1 MKRLYLF
8 LSVIISVTAVNAQ
21 YKPTDQGSAV
31 HFKIKNLGFGVNGF
45 FTGLQGSIQFDPAH
59 PDQCSFDVSV
69 DAASVNTD
77 NSMRDEHLR
86 KDNYFDVKT
95 YPRIRFQSTKILP
108 ANKAGTFIVSG
119 KLTIKNTTKEIS
131 FPFSA
136 MASQTGYIFK
146 GSFRINRKD
155 FQIGG
160 SSTISDELELML
172 NVNAEKS

>member
-1 MKRLYLF
+1 MRRIILF
-8 LSVIISVTAVNAQ
+8 LSVIISASAARAQ
-21 YKPTDQGSAV
+21 YKPADQGSTV
-31 HFKIKNLGFGVNGF
+31 QFKIKNLGFSVNGSF
-45 FTGLQGSIQFDPAH
+45 SGLQGSIQFDPAH

-86 KDNYFDVKT
+86 KDSYFDVKT
-95 YPRIRFQSTKILP
+95 YPRIRFQSTKISA
-108 ANKAGTFIVSG
+108 ANKAGDFIVSG
-119 KLTIKNTTKEIS
+119 KLSIKNTTKEIS

-136 MASQTGYIFK
+136 TASQTGFVFK

-160 SSTISDELELML
+160 SSTISDELVLML
-172 NVNAEKS
+172 NITAEKS

>member
-1 MKRLYLF
+1 MKRIFLF
-8 LSVIISVTAVNAQ
+8 LSVIISASSVTAQ
-21 YKPTDQGSAV
+21 YKPTEQGSAV
-31 HFKIKNLGFGVNGF
+31 QFKIKNLGFNVNGSF
-45 FTGLQGSIQFDPAH
+45 AGLQGNIQFDPAH
-59 PDQCSFDVSV
+59 PDECHFDVSV

-95 YPRIRFQSTKILP
+95 YPRIHFQSTKILP
-108 ANKAGTFIVSG
+108 ANKAGAFIISG

-131 FPFSA
+131 FPFIA
-136 MASQTGYIFK
+136 KASQTGYVFK

-160 SSTISDELELML
+160 SSTISDELELMF
-172 NVNAEKS
+172 NITAEKS

>member
-1 MKRLYLF
+1 MKRIFLF
-8 LSVIISVTAVNAQ
+8 LSVIISAFAATAQ
-21 YKPTDQGSAV
+21 YKPMDQGSAV
-31 HFKIKNLGFGVNGF
+31 QFKIKNLGFSVNGSF
-45 FTGLQGSIQFDPAH
+45 SGLGGNIQFDPAH
-59 PDQCSFDVSV
+59 PDQSSFDVSV

-86 KDNYFDVKT
+86 KENYFDVKT
-95 YPRIRFQSTKILP
+95 WPRIRFQSTKIL
-108 ANKAGTFIVSG
+108 ASNKADAFIVSG

-136 MASQTGYIFK
+136 TASQTGFVFK

-172 NVNAEKS
+172 SITAVKS

>member
-1 MKRLYLF
+1 MRRILLF
-8 LSVIISVTAVNAQ
+8 LSVIISATSAAAQ
-21 YKPTDQGSAV
+21 YKPKDQGSAV
-31 HFKIKNLGFGVNGF
+31 QFKIKNLGFSVNGSF
-45 FTGLQGSIQFDPAH
+45 SGLQGNILFDPAH
-59 PDQCSFDVSV
+59 PDQSSFDVTV

-86 KDNYFDVKT
+86 KDSYFDVKT

-108 ANKAGTFIVSG
+108 ANKAGAFIVSG

-136 MASQTGYIFK
+136 VASQTGYVFK
-146 GSFRINRKD
+146 GTFRINRKD

-172 NVNAEKS
+172 NINAEKS

>member
-1 MKRLYLF
+1 MRRIILF
-8 LSVIISVTAVNAQ
+8 LSVIISTSSAIAQ

-31 HFKIKNLGFGVNGF
+31 QFKIKNLGFSVNGSF
-45 FTGLQGSIQFDPAH
+45 SGLQGNIQFDPAH
-59 PDQCSFDVSV
+59 PEQSNFDVSV

-77 NSMRDEHLR
+77 NTMRDEHLQ

-108 ANKAGTFIVSG
+108 ANKAGAYVVSG
-119 KLTIKNTTKEIS
+119 KLTIKNTTREIS
-131 FPFSA
+131 FLFSA
-136 MASQTGYIFK
+136 TANQSGYIFK

-160 SSTISDELELML
+160 SSTISDELDLVL
-172 NVNAEKS
+172 NINAEKS

>member
-1 MKRLYLF
+1 MKRIFLF
-8 LSVIISVTAVNAQ
+8 LSVIISASTATAQ
-21 YKPTDQGSAV
+21 YKPTDRGSAV
-31 HFKIKNLGFGVNGF
+31 QFKIKNLGFSVNGSF
-45 FTGLQGSIQFDPAH
+45 NGLQGNIQFDPAH
-59 PDQCSFDVSV
+59 SDQCYFDVSV

-95 YPRIRFQSTKILP
+95 YPRIRFQSTKIL
-108 ANKAGTFIVSG
+108 ASNKADAFIVYG
-119 KLTIKNTTKEIS
+119 KLTIKNTTREIS

-136 MASQTGYIFK
+136 TASQTGYIFK

-155 FQIGG
+155 FKIGG

-172 NVNAEKS
+172 NITAEKS

>member
-1 MKRLYLF
+1 MKRISLF
-8 LSVIISVTAVNAQ
+8 LSAIILAASVTAQ

-31 HFKIKNLGFGVNGF
+31 QFKIKNIGFNVNGSF
-45 FTGLQGSIQFDPAH
+45 NGLQGNIQFDPAH

-77 NSMRDEHLR
+77 NSMRDDHL
-86 KDNYFDVKT
+86 KKETYFDVKT
-95 YPRIRFQSTKILP
+95 YPRIRFQSTKIS
-108 ANKAGTFIVSG
+108 ASNKAGAFILSG

-131 FPFSA
+131 FPFTA
-136 MASQTGYIFK
+136 TASQAGYVFK

-155 FQIGG
+155 YQVGG

-172 NVNAEKS
+172 NITAEKS

>member
-1 MKRLYLF
+1 MRRMSLF
-8 LSVIISVTAVNAQ
+8 LSVIISATAATAQ
-21 YKPTDQGSAV
+21 YKPTDQGSTV
-31 HFKIKNLGFGVNGF
+31 QFKIKNLGFSVNGSF
-45 FTGLQGSIQFDPAH
+45 SGLQGNIQFDPAH

-77 NSMRDEHLR
+77 NTMRDEHLR

-108 ANKAGTFIVSG
+108 TNKAGAFIVSG
-119 KLTIKNTTKEIS
+119 KLSIKNTTKEIS

-136 MASQTGYIFK
+136 TASQTGYVFK

-155 FQIGG
+155 FKIGG

-172 NVNAEKS
+172 NITAEKS

>member
-1 MKRLYLF
+1 MKRIFLF
-8 LSVIISVTAVNAQ
+8 LSVIISVTTVKAQ
-21 YKPTDQGSAV
+21 FKPTDQGSAV
-31 HFKIKNLGFGVNGF
+31 QFKIRNLGFGVNGS
-45 FTGLQGSIQFDPAH
+45 FTGLQGNIQFDPAH

-77 NSMRDEHLR
+77 NSMRDEHL
-86 KDNYFDVKT
+86 KKKSYFDVKT
-95 YPRIRFQSTKILP
+95 YPRIRFQSTKILA
-108 ANKAGTFIVSG
+108 ANKAGAFVVSG
-119 KLTIKNTTKEIS
+119 KLTIKNKTREIS

-136 MASQTGYIFK
+136 TASQAGYIFK

-172 NVNAEKS
+172 NISAEKS

>member
-1 MKRLYLF
+1 MKRIFLF
-8 LSVIISVTAVNAQ
+8 LSVIISATAGNAQ

-31 HFKIKNLGFGVNGF
+31 QFKIKNLGFSVNGS
-45 FTGLQGSIQFDPAH
+45 FTGLQGNIQFDPAH
-59 PDQCSFDVSV
+59 PDQSSFDVSV

-77 NSMRDEHLR
+77 NSMRDDHLR

-108 ANKAGTFIVSG
+108 SNKAGAFVVSG

-136 MASQTGYIFK
+136 KENQTGYFFK

>member
-1 MKRLYLF
+1 MRRIFLF
-8 LSVIISVTAVNAQ
+8 LSVIISATAVKAQ

-31 HFKIKNLGFGVNGF
+31 QFKIKNLGFSVNGSF
-45 FTGLQGSIQFDPAH
+45 SGLQGTIQFDPAH
-59 PDQCSFDVSV
+59 PDQSSFDVSV

-77 NSMRDEHLR
+77 NSMRDDHLR

-95 YPRIRFQSTKILP
+95 YPRIRFQSIKILP
-108 ANKAGTFIVSG
+108 GNKAGAFVVSG

-136 MASQTGYIFK
+136 TASLSGYFFK
-146 GSFRINRKD
+146 GSFRIHRKD

-160 SSTISDELELML
+160 SSTISDELDLML
-172 NVNAEKS
+172 NITAEKS

>member
-1 MKRLYLF
+1 MKRIIFF
-8 LSVIISVTAVNAQ
+8 LSVIISISTATAQ

-31 HFKIKNLGFGVNGF
+31 QFKIKNLGFNVNGSF
-45 FTGLQGSIQFDPAH
+45 SGLQGNIQFDPAH
-59 PDQCSFDVSV
+59 PEQCSFDVSV
-69 DAASVNTD
+69 DASSVNTE
-77 NSMRDEHLR
+77 NSMRDDHLR

-108 ANKAGTFIVSG
+108 SNKPGAYIVSG

-136 MASQTGYIFK
+136 TASQTGYVFK

-155 FQIGG
+155 FQVGG
-160 SSTISDELELML
+160 SSTISDELDLML
-172 NVNAEKS
+172 NITAEKS